1 MFYFIRFSIS
11 LFYNINW
18 DYTVSIT
25 KGSLYIVATPIGN
38 MGDITERALKTLAT
52 VDIIAVEDTRRS
64 GQLLRNFEIST
75 QMVAVH
81 EHNERQICDSLLERI
96 EKGEN
101 IALISDAGTPLLSDP
116 GYFLVNQAKM
126 KGISV
131 VPIPGV
137 SAVITALSVAGL
149 PTDRFIFEGFLPAK
163 SAARQK
169 KLNEN
174 KNDVRTLIFYEAP
187 HRIVE
192 MLKDCQLVFGGQR
205 KVVLARELTKTFETV
220 HGGIL
225 DELIPWVE
233 ADENQRKGE
242 FVVLVQGAKVREDT
256 GVDPESERIL
266 LILLKDLPVKQAAA
280 LAANITGLKKNA
292 LYQFALELKEK

>member
-1 MFYFIRFSIS
+1 MSFK
-11 LFYNINW
+11 
-18 DYTVSIT
+18 

-38 MGDITERALKTLAT
+38 MGDMTERAQKTLMD
-52 VDIIAVEDTRRS
+52 VDVIAVEDTRRS

-75 QMVAVH
+75 PMISVH
-81 EHNERQICDSLLERI
+81 EHNERQICDSLLDRI
-96 EKGEN
+96 EKGES

-116 GYFLVNQAKM
+116 GYFLVNQARERD
-126 KGISV
+126 ISV

-149 PTDRFIFEGFLPAK
+149 PTDRFVFEGFLPAK
-163 SAARQK
+163 STARQQ
-169 KLNEN
+169 KLE
-174 KNDVRTLIFYEAP
+174 KLKDDARTVIFYEAP

-220 HGGIL
+220 HGDEL
-225 DELIPWVE
+225 DALIPWVE

-242 FVVLVQGAKVREDT
+242 FVVLVQGAAAREDT
-256 GVDPESERIL
+256 GIDAESERIL

-292 LYQFALELKEK
+292 LYQYALELKGK

>member
-1 MFYFIRFSIS
+1 
-11 LFYNINW
+11 
-18 DYTVSIT
+18 
-25 KGSLYIVATPIGN
+25 
-38 MGDITERALKTLAT
+38 MGDMTERAQQTLKD
-52 VDIIAVEDTRRS
+52 VDVIAVEDTRRS

-75 QMVAVH
+75 PMIAVH

-96 EKGEN
+96 ENGES

-116 GYFLVNQAKM
+116 GYFLVNQAREKN
-126 KGISV
+126 IPV

-163 SAARQK
+163 SAARQQ
-169 KLNEN
+169 KLD
-174 KNDVRTLIFYEAP
+174 KIKDDTRTVIFYEAP

-192 MLKDCQLVFGGQR
+192 MLKDCQLVLGGQR

-220 HGGIL
+220 HGDVL
-225 DELIPWVE
+225 DDLIPWVE
-233 ADENQRKGE
+233 GDENQRKGE
-242 FVVLVQGAKVREDT
+242 FVVLVHGADAREET
-256 GVDPESERIL
+256 GIDAESERIL

-292 LYQFALELKEK
+292 LYQFALSLKEK

>member
-1 MFYFIRFSIS
+1 MSFK
-11 LFYNINW
+11 
-18 DYTVSIT
+18 

-38 MGDITERALKTLAT
+38 MGDMTERAIKTLSD
-52 VDIIAVEDTRRS
+52 VDVIAVEDTRRS

-75 QMVAVH
+75 PMISVH

-96 EKGEN
+96 ENGES

-116 GYFLVNQAKM
+116 GYFLVNQARERD
-126 KGISV
+126 ISV
-131 VPIPGV
+131 VPVPGV

-149 PTDRFIFEGFLPAK
+149 PTDRFVFEGFLPSK
-163 SAARQK
+163 SAARQQ
-169 KLNEN
+169 KLE
-174 KNDVRTLIFYEAP
+174 KLKDETRTVIFYEAP

-205 KVVLARELTKTFETV
+205 KVVITRELTKTFETV
-220 HGGIL
+220 HGDVL
-225 DELIPWVE
+225 DDLIPWVE

-242 FVVLVQGAKVREDT
+242 FVVLVQGAAVREDT
-256 GVDPESERIL
+256 GVDAESERIL

-292 LYQFALELKEK
+292 LYQFALELKGK

>member
-1 MFYFIRFSIS
+1 
-11 LFYNINW
+11 
-18 DYTVSIT
+18 VSFK

-38 MGDITERALKTLAT
+38 MGDMTERAIKTLKE
-52 VDIIAVEDTRRS
+52 VDVIAVEDTRRS

-75 QMVAVH
+75 PMTAVH
-81 EHNERQICDSLLERI
+81 EHNERQICASLLERI
-96 EKGEN
+96 DNGEN

-116 GYFLVNQAKM
+116 GYFLVNQACEKN
-126 KGISV
+126 ISII
-131 VPIPGV
+131 PIPGV

-149 PTDRFIFEGFLPAK
+149 PTDRFVFEGFLPAK
-163 SAARQK
+163 SAARVQK
-169 KLNEN
+169 LEKL
-174 KNDVRTLIFYEAP
+174 KDDVRTVIFYEAP

-220 HGGIL
+220 HGDVL

-242 FVVLVQGAKVREDT
+242 FVVLVHGAETREDV
-256 GVDPESERIL
+256 GIDAESERIL
-266 LILLKDLPVKQAAA
+266 LILLKELPVKQAAA

-292 LYQFALELKEK
+292 LYQYALSLKDK

>member
-1 MFYFIRFSIS
+1 MSFK
-11 LFYNINW
+11 
-18 DYTVSIT
+18 

-38 MGDITERALKTLAT
+38 MGDMTDRAQKTLSD
-52 VDIIAVEDTRRS
+52 VDVIAVEDTRRS
-64 GQLLRNFEIST
+64 GQLLRNFNIST
-75 QMVAVH
+75 PMISVH
-81 EHNERQICDSLLERI
+81 EHNERQICDSLLDRI
-96 EKGEN
+96 EKGES

-116 GYFLVNQAKM
+116 GYFLVNQARERE
-126 KGISV
+126 ISV

-149 PTDRFIFEGFLPAK
+149 PTDRFVFEGFLPAK
-163 SAARQK
+163 STARQQ
-169 KLNEN
+169 KLEN
-174 KNDVRTLIFYEAP
+174 LKDDVRTVIFYEAP

-205 KVVLARELTKTFETV
+205 KVVLARELTKTFETIHSDV
-220 HGGIL
+220 L
-225 DELIPWVE
+225 DVLIPWVE

-242 FVVLVQGAKVREDT
+242 FVVLVHGAVAREDT
-256 GVDPESERIL
+256 GMDAESERIL

-292 LYQFALELKEK
+292 LYQFALEIKDK

>member
-1 MFYFIRFSIS
+1 
-11 LFYNINW
+11 
-18 DYTVSIT
+18 VSFK

-38 MGDITERALKTLAT
+38 MGDMTERAQKTLT
-52 VDIIAVEDTRRS
+52 DVDVIAVEDTRRS

-75 QMVAVH
+75 AMIAVH
-81 EHNERQICDSLLERI
+81 EHNERKICDSLLDRI

-116 GYFLVNQAKM
+116 GYFLVNQARVRD
-126 KGISV
+126 INV

-149 PTDRFIFEGFLPAK
+149 PTDRFVFEGFLPAK
-163 SAARQK
+163 SAARQQ
-169 KLNEN
+169 KLE
-174 KNDVRTLIFYEAP
+174 KLKDDMRTVIFYEAP

-220 HGGIL
+220 HGDTL
-225 DELIPWVE
+225 DALIPWVE

-242 FVVLVQGAKVREDT
+242 FVVLIHGAAAREDI
-256 GVDPESERIL
+256 GVDAESERIL
-266 LILLKDLPVKQAAA
+266 LVLLKDLPVKQAAA

-292 LYQFALELKEK
+292 LYQFALDLKKNTD

>member
-1 MFYFIRFSIS
+1 
-11 LFYNINW
+11 
-18 DYTVSIT
+18 VSFK

-38 MGDITERALKTLAT
+38 MGDMTERALKTLT
-52 VDIIAVEDTRRS
+52 EVDVIAVEDTRRS

-75 QMVAVH
+75 PMTSVH
-81 EHNERQICDSLLERI
+81 EHNERQICASLLERI
-96 EKGEN
+96 DNGEN

-116 GYFLVNQAKM
+116 GYFLVNQARERNLT
-126 KGISV
+126 V

-149 PTDRFIFEGFLPAK
+149 PTDRFVFEGFLPAK
-163 SAARQK
+163 STARQQ
-169 KLNEN
+169 KLEKLKDEN
-174 KNDVRTLIFYEAP
+174 RTVIFYEAP

-220 HGGIL
+220 HGDVL

-242 FVVLVQGAKVREDT
+242 FVVLVHGAEARDET
-256 GVDPESERIL
+256 GIDAESELIL

-292 LYQFALELKEK
+292 LYQHALALRDK

>member
-1 MFYFIRFSIS
+1 MSFK
-11 LFYNINW
+11 
-18 DYTVSIT
+18 

-38 MGDITERALKTLAT
+38 MGDMTDRAQKTLSD
-52 VDIIAVEDTRRS
+52 VDVIAVEDTRRS
-64 GQLLRNFEIST
+64 GQLLRNFSIST
-75 QMVAVH
+75 PMISVH
-81 EHNERQICDSLLERI
+81 EHNERQICDSLLDRI
-96 EKGEN
+96 EKGDS

-116 GYFLVNQAKM
+116 GYFLVNQARERE
-126 KGISV
+126 ISV

-149 PTDRFIFEGFLPAK
+149 PTDRFVFEGFLPAK
-163 SAARQK
+163 STARQQ
-169 KLNEN
+169 KLEN
-174 KNDVRTLIFYEAP
+174 LKDDVRTVIFYEAP

-205 KVVLARELTKTFETV
+205 KVVLARELTKTFETIHSDV
-220 HGGIL
+220 L
-225 DELIPWVE
+225 DILIPWVE

-242 FVVLVQGAKVREDT
+242 FVVLVHGAVAREDT
-256 GVDPESERIL
+256 GIDAESERIL

-292 LYQFALELKEK
+292 LYQFALEIKDK

>member
-1 MFYFIRFSIS
+1 MSIK
-11 LFYNINW
+11 
-18 DYTVSIT
+18 

-38 MGDITERALKTLAT
+38 MGDITERALKTLAD
-52 VDIIAVEDTRRS
+52 VDVIAVEDTRRS

-75 QMVAVH
+75 SMIAVH
-81 EHNERQICDSLLERI
+81 EHNERQICDSLLKRI
-96 EKGEN
+96 ENGKS

-116 GYFLVNQAKM
+116 GYFLVHQAKE

-131 VPIPGV
+131 IPIPGV

-149 PTDRFIFEGFLPAK
+149 PTDRFVFEGFLPAK
-163 SAARQK
+163 SAARQQ
-169 KLNEN
+169 KLE
-174 KNDVRTLIFYEAP
+174 KVKDDLRTVIFYEAP

-192 MLKDCQLVFGGQR
+192 MLKDCQSVFGGER

-220 HGGIL
+220 HGDKL
-225 DELIPWVE
+225 DSLIPWVE
-233 ADENQRKGE
+233 ADENQKKGE
-242 FVVLVQGAKVREDT
+242 FVVLIHGAAAREDT
-256 GVDPESERIL
+256 GIDAESERIL

-292 LYQFALELKEK
+292 LYQFALSLKDKK

>member
-1 MFYFIRFSIS
+1 MS
-11 LFYNINW
+11 NK
-18 DYTVSIT
+18 

-38 MGDITERALKTLAT
+38 MGDMTERAQKTLT
-52 VDIIAVEDTRRS
+52 DVDVIAVEDTRRS
-64 GQLLRNFEIST
+64 GQLLHNFEIST
-75 QMVAVH
+75 PMIAVH
-81 EHNERQICDSLLERI
+81 EHNERQICDSLLARI
-96 EKGEN
+96 EKGES

-116 GYFLVNQAKM
+116 GYFLVNQARER
-126 KGISV
+126 GISV

-149 PTDRFIFEGFLPAK
+149 PTDRFVFEGFLPAK
-163 SAARQK
+163 STARQQ
-169 KLNEN
+169 KLE
-174 KNDVRTLIFYEAP
+174 KLKDDTRTVIFYEAP

-220 HGGIL
+220 HGDTL
-225 DELIPWVE
+225 DALIPWVE

-242 FVVLVQGAKVREDT
+242 FVVLVRGAEAREDT
-256 GVDPESERIL
+256 GIDAESERIL

-292 LYQFALELKEK
+292 LYQFALKLKAVKG

>member
-1 MFYFIRFSIS
+1 MSFK
-11 LFYNINW
+11 
-18 DYTVSIT
+18 

-38 MGDITERALKTLAT
+38 MGDMTERAKKTLAD
-52 VDIIAVEDTRRS
+52 VNVIAVEDTRRS

-75 QMVAVH
+75 PMIAVH
-81 EHNERQICDSLLERI
+81 EHNERQICDSLLDKI
-96 EKGEN
+96 EKGES

-116 GYFLVNQAKM
+116 GYFLVNQARERD
-126 KGISV
+126 IPV

-149 PTDRFIFEGFLPAK
+149 PTDRFVFEGFLPAK
-163 SAARQK
+163 SAARKQK
-169 KLNEN
+169 LEN
-174 KNDVRTLIFYEAP
+174 LKDDGRTVIFYEAP

-220 HGGIL
+220 HGDVL

-233 ADENQRKGE
+233 ADDNQKKGE
-242 FVVLVQGAKVREDT
+242 FVVLVQGAQAREET
-256 GVDPESERIL
+256 GIDAESERIL
-266 LILLKDLPVKQAAA
+266 LILLEDLPVKQAAA
-280 LAANITGLKKNA
+280 LASNITGLKKNA
-292 LYQFALELKEK
+292 LYQYALELKGK

>member
-1 MFYFIRFSIS
+1 MSFK
-11 LFYNINW
+11 
-18 DYTVSIT
+18 

-38 MGDITERALKTLAT
+38 MGDMTDRAQKTLSD
-52 VDIIAVEDTRRS
+52 VDVIAVEDTRRS
-64 GQLLRNFEIST
+64 GQLLRNFNILTPMIS
-75 QMVAVH
+75 VH
-81 EHNERQICDSLLERI
+81 EHNERQICDSLLDRI
-96 EKGEN
+96 EKGES

-116 GYFLVNQAKM
+116 GYFLVNQARERE
-126 KGISV
+126 ISV

-149 PTDRFIFEGFLPAK
+149 PTDRFVFEGFLPAK
-163 SAARQK
+163 STARQQ
-169 KLNEN
+169 KLEN
-174 KNDVRTLIFYEAP
+174 LKDDVRTVIFYEAP

-205 KVVLARELTKTFETV
+205 KVVLARELTKTFETIHSDV
-220 HGGIL
+220 L
-225 DELIPWVE
+225 DVLIPWVE

-242 FVVLVQGAKVREDT
+242 FVVLVHGAVAREDT
-256 GVDPESERIL
+256 GMDAESERIL

-292 LYQFALELKEK
+292 LYQFALEIKDK